1 LCLARDRR
9 EMLPGILLVKRKARD
24 HVKNLITDETVTFR
38 YILKETRL
46 KTVNGFISLRIEK
59 VVELLLSTLTDL
71 QIPWNLE
78 RY

>member
-1 LCLARDRR
+1 
-9 EMLPGILLVKRKARD
+9 MLPGILLVKRKARD